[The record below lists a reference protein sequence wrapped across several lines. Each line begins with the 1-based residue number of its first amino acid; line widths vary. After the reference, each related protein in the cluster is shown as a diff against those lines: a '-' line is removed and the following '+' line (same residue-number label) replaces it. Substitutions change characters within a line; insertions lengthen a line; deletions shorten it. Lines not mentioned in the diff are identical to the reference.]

1 MVNFRETFGRRPDGL
16 SLDTVY
22 LHTIYARMV
31 DDFTQCMVSN
41 SRMAARAITRRYDAY
56 LRPHGLTATQLSL
69 MGAIRQMPG
78 STVSHLADIRG
89 FERTTLTRN
98 LDKLEQMDLVASAA
112 AGRGRVPALT
122 RKGAAL
128 IDELLP
134 LWRQAQADLRAELSS
149 KTFDDSINMLKRLSK
164 V

>member
-1 MVNFRETFGRRPDGL
+1 M
-16 SLDTVY
+16 
-22 LHTIYARMV
+22 A

-56 LRPHGLTATQLSL
+56 LRPHGVTATQLSL
-69 MGAIRQMPG
+69 MGAIRQMPR
-78 STVSHLADIRG
+78 STVSHLAEARG

-122 RKGAAL
+122 RKGDAL
-128 IDELLP
+128 VDELLP
-134 LWRQAQADLRAELSS
+134 LWRQAQAELRTELSPE
-149 KTFDDSINMLKRLSK
+149 TFDDSINMLMRLSK

>member
-1 MVNFRETFGRRPDGL
+1 M
-16 SLDTVY
+16 
-22 LHTIYARMV
+22 A
-31 DDFTQCMVSN
+31 DDFTHCMVSN

-56 LRPHGLTATQLSL
+56 LRPHGVTATQLSL
-69 MGAIRQMPG
+69 MGAIRQLPG
-78 STVSHLADIRG
+78 STVSQLAQIRG

-98 LDKLEQMDLVASAA
+98 LDRLEQLGLVASAT

-122 RKGAAL
+122 SRGDAL

-134 LWRQAQADLRAELSS
+134 LWRQAQAELRAELSS
-149 KTFDDSINMLKRLSK
+149 RTFDDSLLTLKRLSR